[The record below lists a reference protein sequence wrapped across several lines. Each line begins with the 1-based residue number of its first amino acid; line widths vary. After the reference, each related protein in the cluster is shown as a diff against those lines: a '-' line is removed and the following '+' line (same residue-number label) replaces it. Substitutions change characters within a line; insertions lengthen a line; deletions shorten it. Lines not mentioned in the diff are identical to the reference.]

1 MRNKKTAGFTLIE
14 AILVITI
21 GTVLLASGTFLY
33 RQYRQS
39 VGDAAALDKVMAFQ
53 GTIESLYSMQGA
65 TPNGQ
70 TSSYP
75 SLATVTSAWTA
86 KRPSDYNM
94 SPWGGYAIVN
104 GANLGVTGGA
114 ASGYVP
120 MPAAGD
126 TGALYY
132 WTTQSPTAIISAPDS
147 TGVDANTYTDVSF
160 LHYLVAMAPNKNETP
175 AYWFV
180 RGARQA
186 SVSNSFDLSG
196 QVGSGGGGSANAPS
210 DPW

>member
-1 MRNKKTAGFTLIE
+1 MRTKKMMGFTLIE

-21 GTVLLASGTFLY
+21 GTVLLASSTVLY

-39 VGDAAALDKVMAFQ
+39 AGDSAALDKVMALQ
-53 GTIESLYSMQGA
+53 GTVESLYSLRGGKYPDL
-65 TPNGQ
+65 TTL
-70 TSSYP
+70 TS
-75 SLATVTSAWTA
+75 TWTS

-94 SPWGGYAIVN
+94 SPWGGFAVVG
-104 GANLGVTGGA
+104 GANIGVTGGS

-126 TGALYY
+126 RGALYY

-147 TGVDANTYTDVSF
+147 AGGGEQDVSF
-160 LHYLVAMAPNKNETP
+160 LHYIVTIAPNNNASP
-175 AYWFV
+175 SYWFV

-196 QVGSGGGGSANAPS
+196 QVGSGGGGDANAPS